1 METQEACLPANPSLG
16 ASRPLVCTPLKL
28 RANTVVPKLVAIA
41 AACLAVDIACADI
54 GFVAAVSTC
63 RQLVPNRTMT
73 AIRQRQRNNVWVYE
87 GDLVNNPP
95 TEVTTATINRD
106 TGATIDI
113 ATVAIPPVEVAATA
127 QTLQR
132 LHYATV
138 DYAQALATANA
149 FAAQTNT
156 ERMLLLYEAGV
167 LSFRVS
173 YFTGGTIV
181 PVDSI
186 TGGVVPAF
194 VPGLG
199 IEPTVS
205 AAEMAGAIAHA
216 QWRAGSNWTAI
227 EAWANERVDGTTVR
241 VLLANRITGELMNP
255 EVVQGFYISAPA
267 FAPMGS
273 QVARAAA
280 VAAGSSPVV
289 CPAIAALT
297 DVQSRAPLLGVNRL
311 SLEVRTINNSTSY
324 TWVTGFVGADGIERD
339 ARANAAAPCN
349 ASAVA
354 IVAPVDLV
362 AGDLN
367 RDGLVDARD
376 LAELLASWGAI
387 NPLLD
392 LDEGGSVDAADL
404 AILLSNWR

>member
-1 METQEACLPANPSLG
+1 MNKDDHALKCRWLLISLCALLPALD
-16 ASRPLVCTPLKL
+16 AV
-28 RANTVVPKLVAIA
+28 RAAE
-41 AACLAVDIACADI
+41 ADI

-63 RQLVPNRTMT
+63 RQLVPNRTLT

-87 GDLVNNPP
+87 GDLVNTPP

-113 ATVAIPPVEVAATA
+113 ATIALPPAEVAATA
-127 QTLQR
+127 QALQR
-132 LHYATV
+132 LRYATI

-149 FAAQTNT
+149 FAAQSNA

-167 LSFRVS
+167 LAFRVS

-216 QWRAGSNWTAI
+216 QWRAGTNWTAI

-241 VLLANRITGELMNP
+241 VLLANRVTGELMNP

-267 FAPMGS
+267 FAPIGS

-280 VAAGSSPVV
+280 VAAGTSPVA
-289 CPAIAALT
+289 CPAIGALT

-311 SLEVRTINNSTSY
+311 ALEVRTVKNSTTY

-354 IVAPVDLV
+354 IVAPVDLI

-367 RDGLVDARD
+367 RDGVVDARD